1 MAKSKDKKWS
11 EEHLIIEVEGLTKKQ
26 KDNLR
31 DKIMEKVSEKFGK
44 VKNDE
49 KNN

>member
-11 EEHLIIEVEGLTKKQ
+11 EEHQIIEVECLTKKQ

-31 DKIMEKVSEKFGK
+31 DKIMENVSKKF
-44 VKNDE
+44 
-49 KNN
+49 